1 MTEHEV
7 DVQPATVE
15 WGEPSARRSAW
26 WDRILGRE
34 AADPG
39 LRRPAAPGSIG
50 RLGAGLATAG
60 FVFLLAAEVLPW
72 MRLGSGDR
80 AAQLR
85 DQLGTDQLMLG
96 QLGTWEVLS
105 YHFGWIL
112 LLSVVC
118 LAQVVS
124 ASNRRAVGAVGIG
137 IAGGTVTVLS
147 GLARSI
153 GDGAGVLGSGT
164 SNVDIQFNY
173 GEGMYSAFA
182 AVLLFVLAI
191 VFAGRGTLR
200 RRPEAGSDP
209 DELDEIVDEEPAGPV
224 DLTVTP
230 LAPSETYGGRI
241 SGSDRW
247 GDG

>member
-1 MTEHEV
+1 MTEHEL
-7 DVQPATVE
+7 DGQPATVE
-15 WGEPSARRSAW
+15 WGESSARRSGW

-34 AADPG
+34 APDREP
-39 LRRPAAPGSIG
+39 RRPAAPGSLG
-50 RLGAGLATAG
+50 RLGVGLAAGG
-60 FVFLLAAEVLPW
+60 FVFLLAAELLPW
-72 MRLGSGDR
+72 MRFGGGER
-80 AAQLR
+80 ASQLR
-85 DQLGTDQLMLG
+85 DQLGSDQLMLG

-105 YHFGWIL
+105 YHFGWIV

-124 ASNRRAVGAVGIG
+124 PASRRVVGAVGIG
-137 IAGGTVTVLS
+137 VAAGTVTVLC

-153 GDGAGVLGSGT
+153 TDGAGMLGSASST
-164 SNVDIQFNY
+164 VDVRFNY

-182 AVLLFVLAI
+182 AVVLFVLAI
-191 VFAGRGTLR
+191 VFAGRGTGR
-200 RRPEAGSDP
+200 RRTEPAADP
-209 DELDEIVDEEPAGPV
+209 DEVDEVVDEEPGPV

-230 LAPSETYGGRI
+230 LAPTEIYGGRI